1 LREHRQPQ
9 QLTYFSLLLTFFLD
23 KSEKD
28 IMETKK
34 QVKKLVVGV
43 IGGITVL
50 AGLAMIVLPGPAF
63 VFIPA
68 GLAILATEFSWAKK
82 SLQKAK
88 EKLRRTTKSEEKNPM
103 SDHS

>member
-1 LREHRQPQ
+1 
-9 QLTYFSLLLTFFLD
+9 
-23 KSEKD
+23 
-28 IMETKK
+28 METKK

-88 EKLRRTTKSEEKNPM
+88 EKLRPTTKSEEKNPM